1 MNATTATIKRVLM
14 TTKKKAHVAFTT
26 FLPQLLT
33 YGAYK
38 FEATIKR
45 IMTRRKKIM
54 KYVFHFTSLF
64 YVLLSLE
71 KYVFL

>member
-14 TTKKKAHVAFTT
+14 KTKKNAHVAFTT

-45 IMTRRKKIM
+45 TMTRRKKIM